1 MFMKD
6 TTRSSE
12 IMYARLKKVHKL
24 SHTGAKDTEQLMEDD
39 YIFLLN
45 LWYIC
50 DNMKE
55 WDSLVKRFKK
65 INGYE

>member
-1 MFMKD
+1 MKD

-24 SHTGAKDTEQLMEDD
+24 SHTGLDGTEKLCGDD
-39 YIFLLN
+39 YSFIYN
-45 LWYIC
+45 LWLVC
-50 DNMKE
+50 DHVEE
-55 WDSLVKRFKK
+55 WDRLVRRFKE